1 MRFLEN
7 AASARELKLA
17 DGLAIYNVGTSR
29 SARSYEPLPE
39 EPQARENQVE
49 ARLVDAAA
57 DFMENH
63 VIQLRMPK
71 STVEDMKRSLEEGQY
86 QPHQITSHKV
96 HNITN
101 NKSHRVTTRLILKKS
116 YVVRS

>member
-1 MRFLEN
+1 MIHIIYNENFFFQQERSMRFLEN

-86 QPHQITSHKV
+86 QPH
-96 HNITN
+96 
-101 NKSHRVTTRLILKKS
+101 
-116 YVVRS
+116 